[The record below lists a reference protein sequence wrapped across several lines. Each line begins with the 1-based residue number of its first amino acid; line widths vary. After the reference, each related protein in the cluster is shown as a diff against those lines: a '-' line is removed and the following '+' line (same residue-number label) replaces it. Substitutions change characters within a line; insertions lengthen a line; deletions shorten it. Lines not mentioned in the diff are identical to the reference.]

1 MVDRSVMIASL
12 YSRLQGD
19 DYVHYFVVRNKRAI
33 LDQAQS
39 YFKHITIRTK
49 RRSEQDDKTTFRE
62 NFEIAITACP
72 NSFWFFESDFGF
84 RSHTRLGSATRT
96 FAILHGD

>member
-33 LDQAQS
+33 LYQAQS

-49 RRSEQDDKTTFRE
+49 RRSEQDDKTT
-62 NFEIAITACP
+62 
-72 NSFWFFESDFGF
+72 S
-84 RSHTRLGSATRT
+84 RT
-96 FAILHGD
+96 LEKILK